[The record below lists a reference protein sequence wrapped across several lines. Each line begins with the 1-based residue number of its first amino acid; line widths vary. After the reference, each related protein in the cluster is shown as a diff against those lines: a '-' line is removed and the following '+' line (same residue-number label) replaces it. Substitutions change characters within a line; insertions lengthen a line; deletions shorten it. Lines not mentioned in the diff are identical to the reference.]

1 MIIESSNYIINIDKY
16 GIKIE
21 NKVDNTILNMKLFT
35 DYNYDILN
43 IGLGLGQLDN
53 TILKAEYCKL
63 GESEYYDMNI
73 SIFIDNDIEL
83 DIEGINMDNN
93 ILENICNIKDKVI
106 YISTEL

>member
-1 MIIESSNYIINIDKY
+1 MIIESSNYIINIDKS

-43 IGLGLGQLDN
+43 IGLGLGQLDK
-53 TILKAEYCKL
+53 TILKAEYCRL
-63 GESEYYDMNI
+63 DENEYYDMNI
-73 SIFIDNDIEL
+73 SIFIDSDIEL